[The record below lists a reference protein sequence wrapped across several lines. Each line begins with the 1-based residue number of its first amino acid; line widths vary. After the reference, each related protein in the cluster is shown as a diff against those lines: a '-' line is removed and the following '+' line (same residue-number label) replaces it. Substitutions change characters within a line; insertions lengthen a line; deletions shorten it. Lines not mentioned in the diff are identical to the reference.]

1 MLSNNLQE
9 LEMQLSMLQCKDFFS
24 DEDYELQDKLIE
36 KIRLLKSQQT
46 CRENNLIEC
55 LKKLEKGVLTKEAHD
70 QLVKGLKETYSAEEI
85 EKAKEL
91 LNA

>member
-1 MLSNNLQE
+1 MDEKLQE

-55 LKKLEKGVLTKEAHD
+55 LKKLEKGVLTKEAYD

-85 EKAKEL
+85 ERAKGL

>member
-1 MLSNNLQE
+1 MDEKLQE
-9 LEMQLSMLQCKDFFS
+9 LEMQLSMLQCKDHFTN
-24 DEDYELQDKLIE
+24 EDYELEQKLINE
-36 KIRLLKSQQT
+36 INCLKSQKT

-55 LKKLEKGVLTKEAHD
+55 LKKIEKGVLTKEAYD

-85 EKAKEL
+85 EKAKGL

>member
-1 MLSNNLQE
+1 MDELQE
-9 LEMQLSMLQCKDFFS
+9 LEMQLSMLQCKDCFS
-24 DEDYELQDKLIE
+24 NEDYELQDKLIE